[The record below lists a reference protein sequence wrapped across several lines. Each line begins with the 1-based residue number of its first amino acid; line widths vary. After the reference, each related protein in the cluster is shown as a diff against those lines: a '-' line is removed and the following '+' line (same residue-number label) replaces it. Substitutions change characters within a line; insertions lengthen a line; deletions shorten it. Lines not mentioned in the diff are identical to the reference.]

1 MIIWTII
8 TGVLIIRVD
17 RTKFDVITHQTVK
30 VHRDRIFAGPHQEFG
45 TRGSITSKITGSFT
59 SLIAQALMSLVRP
72 KKSPIPHDQPTPKK
86 VILHV

>member
-30 VHRDRIFAGPHQEFG
+30 VHRDRSFAGPRQGLAEG
-45 TRGSITSKITGSFT
+45 LGRGRTVCWGLVAVMGLPARFRKKHNTQKIKE
-59 SLIAQALMSLVRP
+59 
-72 KKSPIPHDQPTPKK
+72 KKKTMR
-86 VILHV
+86 